1 VLGDGGAGSG
11 GGVHDLR
18 LPATGFRLPLEA
30 VISRPSPVTL
40 FGVFGVWL
48 LIPNPHTPS
57 LRSGAVERK
66 TVFSGL
72 QPTGNVHV
80 GNYLGALRNWVRLQD
95 DYDCIYC
102 IVDLHAITGEYD
114 TAAFAKERRDAA
126 KVLMACGVDPERSL
140 FYYQSQV
147 PQHTELA
154 WILGTITG
162 TGQLGRMTQYK
173 DKSDKSGANLG
184 LFAYPVLMAADI
196 LLYRAHAVPVG
207 EDQKQHLELTRDLA
221 ERFNSRFGDE
231 FPVPDPIIPE
241 HGARVMSLQDPT
253 VKMSKSDPD
262 EGSRILVLDAPDTIR
277 AKLKRAVTDSGSEV
291 RLDWENKPGISNLIE
306 MMALFT
312 GVPITDIEREY
323 GGGGYGTFKDAVAEA
338 VVAGLAPIRSAYRN
352 LEDAE
357 VERLMMRGA
366 LDARTKAEG
375 FQQRVR
381 RRVGLAG

>member
-1 VLGDGGAGSG
+1 
-11 GGVHDLR
+11 
-18 LPATGFRLPLEA
+18 
-30 VISRPSPVTL
+30 
-40 FGVFGVWL
+40 
-48 LIPNPHTPS
+48 
-57 LRSGAVERK
+57 VERK

-72 QPTGNVHV
+72 QPTGNVHI

-95 DYDCIYC
+95 EYDCIYC
-102 IVDLHAITGEYD
+102 IVDLHALTTEYD
-114 TAAFAKERRDAA
+114 VADFAADRREAA

-162 TGQLGRMTQYK
+162 TGQLSRMTQYK
-173 DKSDKSGANLG
+173 EKADKAGANLG

-207 EDQKQHLELTRDLA
+207 DDQKQHLELTRDLA
-221 ERFNSRFGDE
+221 ERFNSRFGEE

-253 VKMSKSDPD
+253 SKMSKSDPD
-262 EGSRILVLDAPDTIR
+262 EGSRILVLDDPDTIR

-291 RLDWENKPGISNLIE
+291 RHDWDTKPGVSNLIE
-306 MMALFT
+306 IMALFT
-312 GVPITDIEREY
+312 GRSIPDIEAEY
-323 GGGGYGTFKDAVAEA
+323 GSGGYGTFKEAVAEA
-338 VVAGLAPIRSAYRN
+338 VLAGLAPIRSAYQG
-352 LEDAE
+352 LDDAD
-357 VERLMMRGA
+357 VERLMLRGA

-381 RRVGLAG
+381 KRVGLAG